1 MRHVLP
7 LLALLVIAPAA
18 GAQVPLSR
26 PASDQ
31 ARDAA
36 RKPDEMM
43 RFAHVGSGARVVDF
57 IPGGGYFTRVF
68 AAAVGPTGQVYADV
82 PKTLSDRA
90 PEALTSIE
98 ALAASPGYGRVAVVS
113 SFTQI
118 PRASVDVV
126 WTAQNYHDL
135 QGNLPA
141 ADLQLVNAAIFAA
154 LKPGGYYVVVDH
166 MARPGS
172 GDTDSKT
179 LHRIDPSL
187 VEAEVVAA
195 GFIVDGRSEALRNPA
210 DMHDKK
216 VFDPSI
222 RGHTDQFAI
231 RFRKPL

>member
-1 MRHVLP
+1 MLIISAMAAFM
-7 LLALLVIAPAA
+7 LLAPAA
-18 GAQVPLSR
+18 GAQAPLSR
-26 PASDQ
+26 PASDE

-36 RKPDEMM
+36 RKPDEML
-43 RFAHVGSGARVVDF
+43 RFAHIGPGAHVVDF

-68 AAAVGPTGQVYADV
+68 AAAVGRSGEVYADV

-90 PEALTSIE
+90 PEALTSVQAI
-98 ALAASPGYGRVAVVS
+98 ATSPGYDRITIVS

-126 WTAQNYHDL
+126 WTSQNYHDL
-135 QGNLPA
+135 QANLPA
-141 ADLQLVNAAIFAA
+141 ADIQLLNAAVFAA
-154 LKPGGYYVVVDH
+154 LKPGGYFVVVDH

-172 GDTDSKT
+172 GDADSKT

-195 GFIVDGRSEALRNPA
+195 GFVVAGRSAVLRNPA
-210 DMHDKK
+210 ALPDKR
-216 VFDPSI
+216 VVDPSQ
-222 RGHTDQFAI
+222 RGHTAQFAL